1 MKKIIAILVA
11 VSMLVAFSAFTAF
24 AAVIEELDGSDSAD
38 VTVNVQDANPQ
49 PQPEIDPVYYVDVA
63 WETLEFT
70 YVWTSTDGSSVS
82 WNPETH
88 TYQGENGEDANGA
101 WDNDVI
107 ADAIVVTNHSD
118 ANINA
123 FAKFSNDATVSD
135 AVNGVTAEVSCDGDM
150 VELASAAVV
159 AYGDYDAAESG
170 SFDVSVDGQPGITSA
185 FTVDTITVTISNP
198 DL

>member
-24 AAVIEELDGSDSAD
+24 AAVIDDLDGTETGD
-38 VTVNVQDANPQ
+38 VTVNVEDANPV
-49 PQPEIDPVYYVDVA
+49 PNPDIDPVYYVDVA
-63 WETLEFT
+63 WESLEFT
-70 YVWTSTDGSSVS
+70 YVWESTDGSSVS
-82 WNPETH
+82 WNPESH
-88 TYQGENGEDANGA
+88 TYQGENGEDATGA
-101 WDNDVI
+101 WE
-107 ADAIVVTNHSD
+107 ADTIVEAIVVTNHSD

-123 FAKFSNDATVSD
+123 FAAFSNDATVSE
-135 AVNGVTAEVSCDGDM
+135 AVNGVTAEVSCDGNV

-159 AYGDYDAAESG
+159 AYADYEAADSG
-170 SFDVSVDGQPGITSA
+170 SFDVSVSGQPGITSS